1 MKKYLFVFIALLLNG
16 CAWWQDPYL
25 DTCPNI
31 SIPYEHSYFVQDAN
45 FKDNFQIE
53 LIGYKRYCTKAQTIE
68 RKYVVIKPVFRITRL
83 SDGDESRVDF
93 AFYTQAVQGP
103 PEYIGKRSYFAYA
116 DIPLGVKEVVID
128 GQPAKVRIPCCSSDF
143 AINVGLS
150 ASIAELDY
158 NQSNDKGRYIK
169 PKPKEINACT
179 LGKKVENKKEK
190 KINSGCGC
198 GL

>member
-1 MKKYLFVFIALLLNG
+1 MRKYILMFTILFLSG
-16 CAWWQDPYL
+16 CAWWQDTTV
-25 DTCPNI
+25 DFCPNI
-31 SIPYEHSYFVQDAN
+31 VIPYNHSYFVQHAN
-45 FKDNFQIE
+45 YRDNFQIE
-53 LIGYKRYCTKAQTIE
+53 LIGYKRYCTNAHTID
-68 RKYVVIKPVFRITRL
+68 RRYVIVKPLFRVTRL
-83 SDGDESRVDF
+83 LDSDETRVDF
-93 AFYTQAVQGP
+93 AFYTQTLQGP
-103 PEYIGKRSYFAYA
+103 PEYIGKRNYFAYA
-116 DIPLGVKEVVID
+116 DIPLGVKEVVVD